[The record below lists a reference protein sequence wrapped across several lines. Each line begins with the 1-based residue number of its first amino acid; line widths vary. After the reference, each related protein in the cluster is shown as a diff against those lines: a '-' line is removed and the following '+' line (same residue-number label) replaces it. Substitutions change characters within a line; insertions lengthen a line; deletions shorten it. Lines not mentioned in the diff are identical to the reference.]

1 MKLTTKSRKRSSK
14 GSRKRS
20 SKVSRKRSIKVSRK
34 RSRKRNSKR
43 SSKVSRKRSSKVIRK
58 RSRKRSK
65 RSCKGSHKRSC
76 KRSRKG
82 RCSDGFRSRRP
93 LENPQQDIVIGKY
106 YYIINIGDRDI
117 AAHGKYVNYVR
128 GRRDFPTYIFNN
140 LTYFTNGK
148 SNQDKEHMYFQD
160 EFSSSEFDFE
170 EDIPDADPHF

>member
-20 SKVSRKRSIKVSRK
+20 SKVSRKRS
-34 RSRKRNSKR
+34 
-43 SSKVSRKRSSKVIRK
+43 SKVIRK
-58 RSRKRSK
+58 RSRKG
-65 RSCKGSHKRSC
+65 SCKGSHKRSC